1 MIRGEEAS
9 TMRLDFASVLLALLL
24 IFPPVPLRA
33 QDEEEGVAEGGA
45 ALEAGA
51 AETAA
56 DETAACAAQVGKKTG
71 AVVSQCAGWEESTP
85 CAVYNPI
92 RSNECEARKNAGD
105 LEVLYDLFGKTDCRT
120 NSGSRKLSDID
131 RVVIHNGGWNAR
143 HNLDTF
149 ACRQGSSHYSIQRDG
164 AIYQHVGEELVAWHA
179 GGSSATDETINER
192 SIGIEL
198 NLPQEAGVSC
208 NSLSMKGLNDAQK
221 EALVR
226 KACTPSDEQYT
237 SVKSLL
243 DAIGARTSATLDE
256 EHVIGHCEGQNASS
270 GSAHGDPRAFDWS
283 RIGLSNE
290 KKQELGGKACQWYI
304 D

>member
-1 MIRGEEAS
+1 
-9 TMRLDFASVLLALLL
+9 MRLDFASALLALLL
-24 IFPPVPLRA
+24 IVPSAPLRA
-33 QDEEEGVAEGGA
+33 QDEEEETVGE
-45 ALEAGA
+45 EPAGQETTGE
-51 AETAA
+51 ETAGQESGA
-56 DETAACAAQVGKKTG
+56 EETAACAPQVGKKTG
-71 AVVSQCAGWEESTP
+71 AVLSQCKGWDKSSP

-105 LEVLYDLFGKTDCRT
+105 LDVHYDLFGKTDCRT

-131 RVVIHNGGWNAR
+131 RVVIHNGGWNAQ

-149 ACRQGSSHYSIQRDG
+149 SCRQGSSHYSIQRDG

-179 GGSSATDETINER
+179 GGSSATDKGINER

-198 NLPQEAGVSC
+198 NLPKEAGVSC
-208 NSLSMKGLNDAQK
+208 NSLSMKGLNETQK

-226 KACTPSDEQYT
+226 KACTPSDAQYE
-237 SVKSLL
+237 SLKALL
-243 DAIGARTSATLDE
+243 DAISARTSATLDD
-256 EHVIGHCEGQNASS
+256 EHVIGHCEGQDANNS
-270 GSAHGDPRAFDWS
+270 SAHGDPRAVDWN

-290 KKQELGGKACQWYI
+290 RKKELGAKACQWYI